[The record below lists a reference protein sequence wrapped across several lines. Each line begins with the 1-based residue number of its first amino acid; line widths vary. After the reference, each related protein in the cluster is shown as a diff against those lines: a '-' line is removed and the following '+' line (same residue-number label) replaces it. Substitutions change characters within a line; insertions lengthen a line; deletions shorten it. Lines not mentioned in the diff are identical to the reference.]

1 MKKPLVVIAGATATG
16 KSALAVNIAKIIG
29 GEIISADSMQVYK
42 YMDVGT
48 AKVTEEEM
56 CGIKHYL
63 LDCLVANIGNSLR
76 QFFFLFINNIGN
88 HSYVSLFIVFT
99 TFFY

>member
-42 YMDVGT
+42 FMDVGT
-48 AKVTEEEM
+48 AKVTDEEM
-56 CGIKHYL
+56 GGIKHYL
-63 LDCLVANIGNSLR
+63 LDCLNPNESCDAL
-76 QFFFLFINNIGN
+76 
-88 HSYVSLFIVFT
+88 
-99 TFFY
+99 